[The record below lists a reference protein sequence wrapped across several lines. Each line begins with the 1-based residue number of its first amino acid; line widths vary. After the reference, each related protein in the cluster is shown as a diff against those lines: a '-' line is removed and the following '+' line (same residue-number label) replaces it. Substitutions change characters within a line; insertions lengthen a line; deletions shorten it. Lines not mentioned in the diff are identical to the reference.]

1 MGENSTVYKLLFVLH
16 MVSVIV
22 GFGAVMLNGLYGAE
36 AEKRKGVGGLAIGE
50 ANFRVSTIGEYFIYA
65 VPLWGILLVLSS
77 DGTWKFSQAWI
88 ILALLIYATA
98 IAISHAIVI
107 PSAKKMNKLGAELVA
122 MGPPP
127 EGAPA
132 GGPPPQ
138 VLEME
143 ATSKKLKTFGP
154 ILDLAVV
161 VIVFLM
167 IFKPGA

>member
-1 MGENSTVYKLLFVLH
+1 MGVGTGIYKLLFVLH
-16 MVSVIV
+16 ILSAIV
-22 GFGAVMLNGLYGAE
+22 GFGAVMLNGIYGME

-50 ANFRVSTIGEYFIYA
+50 ANFRVSSIGEWFIYA
-65 VPLWGILLVLSS
+65 VPVWGILLVLTS
-77 DGTWKFSQAWI
+77 DSTWKFSQAWVG
-88 ILALLIYATA
+88 LAILIYITA

-138 VLEME
+138 VAEME

-161 VIVFLM
+161 AIVFLM
-167 IFKPGA
+167 VFKPGA